1 MEKMTAIIGIIA
13 LTAMFGGVAWSSIE
27 KNTFKTVKNEKNKHS
42 YIWVVLILGF
52 IVRIIAAVS
61 YRGHETDMNCFS
73 GWSDM
78 LFNNGLSQFYL
89 SEGFH
94 DYPPGYVYIMYVL
107 GAIKSIFRL
116 DGPVWWAV
124 LKLPSIIA
132 DLGMGYLAY
141 AITKKS
147 YSQKAGAIVSAFIVF
162 NPAVIFN
169 SCIWGQVDSVLA
181 IFCALA
187 VYFIAEKRAVA
198 SFFAFAAAILIKPQ
212 AIFFAPVIA
221 FGVIE
226 EIFISTED
234 ESGDRWVLC
243 SPFPAK
249 KLIKT
254 VLWALAAVAAVF
266 VLFMPFGT
274 NPLHG
279 IEVILKQYIET
290 VGQYNYATINAFN
303 LYGAIGQNWT
313 GLSVVTSVIG
323 YLLMAAVVVFAG
335 VLFFKKSGKEKYYL
349 VSAILIFGIY
359 MLAPKMHER
368 YAFPGIFM
376 LIMLVGASP
385 AGKNFMFYG
394 LYSLSQFFNIAWV
407 LLVYEKD
414 PGKYFKSPV
423 ITVAS
428 LINLAFFAWM
438 AYTAAKKT
446 EAVVPKKVQAKSKPE
461 QKKTVK
467 KQTGAFRLSEK
478 LVKITAFDI
487 CAMLVITAVYSCVA
501 FYKLGDKFAPQ
512 NGAEILEN
520 SITVDLGEEKNISKT
535 AFFLGARNL
544 EAERNL
550 TFTYLDSNKQ
560 TVKEDVNESGAVFI
574 WTMRDGID
582 TNARYVTITSN
593 DTENPTDPSDRIYL
607 NEVCFLDADGNVI
620 TPVNTDND
628 GSALFDEQDY
638 LTTEKSY
645 MSGTYFDEIYHP
657 RTAYEFLHGMSV
669 YEWTH
674 PPLGKVLMG
683 IGISI
688 FGMVPFGWRFIGT
701 LFGVFMVPVVYL
713 FARRCLKYKWLAVLS
728 CVIFTFDFMH
738 FTQTRLATID
748 TYVTFFI
755 MLMYYY
761 MYKYYKKSFY
771 DTPLW
776 KTLVPLGISGIFFG
790 FSVASKWTGLYAG
803 AGLAVIFFMT
813 LYDRFCEYRYALSEP
828 NGETDGI
835 SHKTVIETFKK
846 NTIIT
851 LAFCCVMFIAVPFA
865 IYALSYIPYMATPSG
880 EGFKTIFTNAG
891 SMLTYHG
898 KTVVS
903 STHPYSSYWFEWPVM
918 YRPLW
923 YFSNTLENG
932 MKQGISAMGNPA
944 VWWAGIPAVAYCLA
958 LSIIIPL
965 KKHNYFGKNKYYFAA
980 AYTAIFAVFCLFA
993 GVSGMGSENLAR
1005 LLPCVALYSV
1015 IFVAIFIITM
1025 LCDSKIRQTSAR
1037 TPLFLV
1043 IGYFAGYMPW
1053 MLVLRTTY
1061 IYHYFPCIVFV
1072 VLMIGYCIKNIYDNA
1087 KDKKEIVIT
1096 AAVYTAV
1103 AVGLFVLFYPVI
1115 SGQPVSLDFAE
1126 RWLKWFSSWVL
1137 VA

>member
-1 MEKMTAIIGIIA
+1 MTAIIGIIVLA
-13 LTAMFGGVAWSSIE
+13 AMFGAVAWSSIE
-27 KNTFKTVKNEKNKHS
+27 KNTFKTVKYVDNQRS
-42 YIWVVLILGF
+42 YIWIVLLVGLI
-52 IVRIIAAVS
+52 IRIIAAVS
-61 YRGHETDMNCFS
+61 YRGHETDMNCFA

-78 LFNNGLSQFYL
+78 IFNNGLSQFYL

-94 DYPPGYVYIMYVL
+94 DYPPGYVYVMYVL
-107 GAIKSIFRL
+107 GALKSIFKL
-116 DGPVWWAV
+116 DGALWWAV

-141 AITKKS
+141 RLTSKTYTKR
-147 YSQKAGAIVSAFIVF
+147 AGAIICAFIVF
-162 NPAVIFN
+162 NPAVILN

-181 IFCALA
+181 IFCVLA
-187 VYFIAEKRAVA
+187 VYFAAEKRFSA
-198 SFFAFAAAILIKPQ
+198 SFFAFGAAILIKPQ

-221 FGVIE
+221 FGVVE
-226 EIFISTED
+226 EIFINNEF
-234 ESGDRWVLC
+234 E
-243 SPFPAK
+243 PK

-254 VLWALAAVAAVF
+254 VLWALAAIVCVF
-266 VLFMPFGT
+266 ILFMPFGT

-279 IEVILKQYIET
+279 IEIILNQYIET
-290 VGQYNYATINAFN
+290 VGQYNYMTINAFN
-303 LYGAIGQNWT
+303 LYGAMGQNWT
-313 GLSVVTSVIG
+313 ELSVAVSVMG
-323 YLLMAAVVVFAG
+323 YLLITVVVVFSG
-335 VLFFKKSGKEKYYL
+335 FLFFRKSGKEKYYL

-368 YAFPGIFM
+368 YAFPGMFM
-376 LIMLVGASP
+376 LIMLVGACP
-385 AGKNFMFYG
+385 TGKNFLFYA

-407 LLVYEKD
+407 LLVYETD
-414 PGKYFKSPV
+414 TGKYFKSPV
-423 ITVAS
+423 IEVAS
-428 LINLAFFAWM
+428 VINLAIFAWA
-438 AYTAAKKT
+438 AYEAVKKT
-446 EAVVPKKVQAKSKPE
+446 ESVVPQKVQQNFKPAPKKIVKE
-461 QKKTVK
+461 QA
-467 KQTGAFRLSEK
+467 GGFRLSEK

-487 CAMLVITAVYSCVA
+487 CAIIVITAVYSCVA
-501 FYKLGDKFAPQ
+501 FYKLGDKLAPQ
-512 NGAEILEN
+512 TSAELLEN
-520 SITVDLGEEKNISKT
+520 SITVDFGEERNISKT

-544 EAERNL
+544 EEGRNL
-550 TFTYLDSNKQ
+550 TFTYLDSNKE
-560 TVKEDVNESGAVFI
+560 TVKEDINDSGSVFI
-574 WTMRDGID
+574 WTICDGID

-593 DTENPTDPSDRIYL
+593 CAENPTDPSDRVYL
-607 NEVCFLDADGNVI
+607 NEVCFLDADGKVI
-620 TPVNTDND
+620 TPVNTDD
-628 GSALFDEQDY
+628 EGIKSLFDEQDY

-701 LFGVFMVPVVYL
+701 LFGIFMVPVVYL
-713 FARRCLKYKWLAVLS
+713 LARRVLRYKWLAVLS

-813 LYDRFCEYRYALSEP
+813 LYERLKEYQYALSNP
-828 NGETDGI
+828 DGETDDI
-835 SHKTVIETFKK
+835 SHKTVIQAFKK
-846 NTIIT
+846 NTVIT

-865 IYALSYIPYMATPSG
+865 IYALSYIPYMATPSS
-880 EGFKTIFTNAG
+880 EGFKTIFTNAE

-923 YFSNTLENG
+923 YFSNTLESG

-944 VWWAGIPAVAYCLA
+944 VWWTGIGAVAYCLA
-958 LSIIIPL
+958 LAIIIPL
-965 KKHNYFGKNKYYFAA
+965 KKKDYFGKNKYYFAVSYA
-980 AYTAIFAVFCLFA
+980 VIFAVFCLIA
-993 GVSGMGSENLAR
+993 GVSGIGNENLAR

-1015 IFVAIFIITM
+1015 VMVGIFFITV
-1025 LCDSKIRQTSAR
+1025 LFDEKLTQTSAR

-1061 IYHYFPCIVFV
+1061 IYHYFPCVVFV
-1072 VLMIGYCIKNIYDNA
+1072 VLMIGYCIKNIYENA
-1087 KDKKEIVIT
+1087 KNKKAVVIT
-1096 AAVYTAV
+1096 ATVYTAV
-1103 AVGLFVLFYPVI
+1103 AVGLFILFYPVI

-1126 RWLKWFSSWVL
+1126 KWLKWFSSWVL
-1137 VA
+1137 VT

>member
-1 MEKMTAIIGIIA
+1 MTAIIGIIV

-27 KNTFKTVKNEKNKHS
+27 KNTFKTVKNEKNTHS
-42 YIWVVLILGF
+42 YIWVVLLLGL
-52 IVRIIAAVS
+52 IVRIIAAAS

-78 LFNNGLSQFYL
+78 IFNNGLSQFYL

-94 DYPPGYVYIMYVL
+94 DYPPGYVYVMYVL
-107 GAIKSIFRL
+107 GALKSIFKL
-116 DGPVWWAV
+116 DGAAWWVV

-141 AITKKS
+141 TITS
-147 YSQKAGAIVSAFIVF
+147 RTYSKKAGAIVSAFIVF

-187 VYFIAEKRAVA
+187 VYFASEKRFGA

-226 EIFISTED
+226 EIFINNEFD
-234 ESGDRWVLC
+234 
-243 SPFPAK
+243 AK

-254 VLWALAAVAAVF
+254 VLWALAAIAAVF
-266 VLFMPFGT
+266 ILFMPFGT

-279 IEVILKQYIET
+279 IEIILNQYIET
-290 VGQYNYATINAFN
+290 VGQYNYMTINAFN
-303 LYGAIGQNWT
+303 LYGAMGQNWT
-313 GLSVVTSVIG
+313 ALSIVTSVIG
-323 YLLMAAVVVFAG
+323 YLLMAAVVVFSG
-335 VLFFKKSGKEKYYL
+335 FLFFRKSGKEKYYL
-349 VSAILIFGIY
+349 VSAILVFGIY

-368 YAFPGIFM
+368 YAFPGMFM
-376 LIMLVGASP
+376 LIMLVGACP
-385 AGKNFMFYG
+385 TGKNFLFYG

-407 LLVYEKD
+407 LLVYETD
-414 PGKYFKSPV
+414 TGKYFKSPV
-423 ITVAS
+423 IAVAS
-428 LINLAFFAWM
+428 IINLAVFAWM
-438 AYTAAKKT
+438 AYTATKKT
-446 EAVVPKKVQAKSKPE
+446 EAVVPKKVQEKPKSAP
-461 QKKTVK
+461 KKTVK
-467 KQTGAFRLSEK
+467 QQIRSFRLSEK

-487 CAMLVITAVYSCVA
+487 CAIIVITAVYSCVA

-512 NGAEILEN
+512 TSAEILQN
-520 SITVDLGEEKNISKT
+520 SITVDLGEERNISKT

-544 EAERNL
+544 EKERNL

-560 TVKEDVNESGAVFI
+560 TVKEDINESGAVFI
-574 WTMRDGID
+574 WTIRDGID
-582 TNARYVTITSN
+582 AKARYVTITSN
-593 DTENPTDPSDRIYL
+593 GTENPTDPSDRVYL

-620 TPVNTDND
+620 TPVNTDEV
-628 GSALFDEQDY
+628 SALFDEQDY

-657 RTAYEFLHGMSV
+657 RTAYEFLNGMSV

-728 CVIFTFDFMH
+728 CVLFTFDFMH

-813 LYDRFCEYRYALSEP
+813 LYERFSEYKYALSDP

-835 SHKTVIETFKK
+835 SHKAVIETFKK
-846 NTIIT
+846 NTVIT

-880 EGFKTIFTNAG
+880 EGFKTIFTNAE

-898 KTVVS
+898 KTVVA

-923 YFSNTLENG
+923 YFSNTVDTATR
-932 MKQGISAMGNPA
+932 QGISAMGNPA

-965 KKHNYFGKNKYYFAA
+965 KKRNYFGKNKYCFAA
-980 AYTAIFAVFCLFA
+980 AYTAVFAVFCLFA
-993 GVSGMGSENLAR
+993 GISGMGNENLAR

-1015 IFVAIFIITM
+1015 TFVGIFIITM
-1025 LCDSKIRQTSAR
+1025 LCDNKIRQNSAR

-1061 IYHYFPCIVFV
+1061 IYHYFPCVVFV
-1072 VLMIGYCIKNIYDNA
+1072 VLMIGYCIKNIYDNTRC
-1087 KDKKEIVIT
+1087 KKTVIC
-1096 AAVYTAV
+1096 AAVNYGVLAV
-1103 AVGLFVLFYPVI
+1103 ILFVLFYPVI
-1115 SGQPVSLDFAE
+1115 SGQPVNLDFAE

>member
-1 MEKMTAIIGIIA
+1 MTAIIGIIV

-27 KNTFKTVKNEKNKHS
+27 KNTFKTMKSEKNSNS
-42 YIWVVLILGF
+42 YIWVLLILGLV
-52 IVRIIAAVS
+52 VRIIAAAS

-78 LFNNGLSQFYL
+78 IFNNGLSQFYL

-94 DYPPGYVYIMYVL
+94 DYPPGYVYVMYVL
-107 GAIKSIFRL
+107 GAIKSIFGL
-116 DGPVWWAV
+116 DGASWWVV

-132 DLGMGYLAY
+132 DLAMGYLAY
-141 AITKKS
+141 KITTKT
-147 YSQKAGAIVSAFIVF
+147 YSQKAGVIISAFIVF
-162 NPAVIFN
+162 NPVVIFN

-187 VYFIAEKRAVA
+187 VYFAAEKRFTA
-198 SFFAFAAAILIKPQ
+198 SFFAFGAAILIKPQ
-212 AIFFAPVIA
+212 AIFFAPVIV
-221 FGVIE
+221 FGIIE
-226 EIFISTED
+226 EIFINNGFD
-234 ESGDRWVLC
+234 
-243 SPFPAK
+243 AK

-274 NPLHG
+274 NPMHG
-279 IEVILKQYIET
+279 IEVILNQYIET
-290 VGQYNYATINAFN
+290 VGQYNYMTINAFN
-303 LYGAIGQNWT
+303 LYGAMGQNWT
-313 GLSVVTSVIG
+313 ELSLVVSVIG

-335 VLFFKKSGKEKYYL
+335 FLFFKKSGKEKYYL
-349 VSAILIFGIY
+349 VSAILVFGIY

-376 LIMLVGASP
+376 LIMLVGACP
-385 AGKNFMFYG
+385 VTKNFLFYG

-407 LLVYEKD
+407 LLVYETNT
-414 PGKYFKSPV
+414 GKYFKSPV
-423 ITVAS
+423 IAVAS
-428 LINLAFFAWM
+428 VINLVLFAWM
-438 AYTAAKKT
+438 AYTATKKT
-446 EAVVPKKVQAKSKPE
+446 ETVVPQKVQQKPE
-461 QKKTVK
+461 PKKTVQEKTKSEPK
-467 KQTGAFRLSEK
+467 KTLKSQSGGFRLSEK

-487 CAMLVITAVYSCVA
+487 CAIIAITAVYSCVA
-501 FYKLGDKFAPQ
+501 FYKLGDKVAPQ
-512 NGAEILEN
+512 TSAEILHN
-520 SITVDLGEEKNISKT
+520 SITVDFGEEKNISKT

-544 EAERNL
+544 EERRQL

-560 TVKEDVNESGAVFI
+560 TVKEDVNESGAVFV
-574 WTMRDGID
+574 WTIREGID
-582 TNARYVTITSN
+582 ANARYVTITSN
-593 DTENPTDPSDRIYL
+593 ATENPTDPSDRVYL
-607 NEVCFLDADGNVI
+607 NEVCFLDTDGNVI
-620 TPVNTDND
+620 TPKNADDSEV
-628 GSALFDEQDY
+628 SALFDEQDY

-701 LFGVFMVPVVYL
+701 LFGIFMVPVVYL
-713 FARRCLKYKWLAVLS
+713 LARRCLKYKWLAVLS
-728 CVIFTFDFMH
+728 CLIFTFDFMH

-813 LYDRFCEYRYALSEP
+813 LYDRFKEYKYALSAP
-828 NGETDGI
+828 DGETDGI
-835 SHKTVIETFKK
+835 SHKMVIETFKK
-846 NTIIT
+846 NTVIT

-865 IYALSYIPYMATPSG
+865 IYAFSYIPYMATPSG
-880 EGFKTIFTNAG
+880 EGFKTIFTNAE

-898 KTVVS
+898 KTVVAA
-903 STHPYSSYWFEWPVM
+903 THPYSSHWFEWPVM

-932 MKQGISAMGNPA
+932 LKQGISAMGNPL
-944 VWWAGIPAVAYCLA
+944 VWWAGIPAVGYCLA

-965 KKHNYFGKNKYYFAA
+965 KKNNYFGKNKSN
-980 AYTAIFAVFCLFA
+980 FAVAYGVVFAILCLFA
-993 GVSGMGSENLAR
+993 GVSGMGKETLAR
-1005 LLPCVALYSV
+1005 LLQCVALYSV
-1015 IFVAIFIITM
+1015 VFVGIFVITLM
-1025 LCDSKIRQTSAR
+1025 CDDKLKQTSAR

-1061 IYHYFPCIVFV
+1061 IYHYFPCVVFV

-1087 KDKKEIVIT
+1087 KNKKAVIIT
-1096 AAVYTAV
+1096 ASVYTAV
-1103 AVGLFVLFYPVI
+1103 AVGMFILFYPVI
-1115 SGQPVSLDFAE
+1115 SGQPVSLEFAE
-1126 RWLKWFSSWVL
+1126 KFLKWFSSWVL